1 MDYKIKY
8 TDALEGIRELYN
20 SDCDM
25 IRVKRLRRQ
34 LEHIFPELKESK
46 DEKIKREIVAYINE
60 LADLK
65 NEKIPTKWLNWLE
78 KQGQKE
84 TTWNKE
90 DEENMNNILYVFNQL
105 KDTSFYKEDNTAE
118 KIINWLKSLK
128 DRLCSNN
135 EYDKDMLGAIEYCK
149 KNNRPLEKE
158 HIAWLE
164 KQSKQDPVEWSEED
178 EKIKESIKKVLANT
192 NFNKLDIKYS
202 FYEMISWLEKQ
213 GEQKSSNIPSRETI
227 LAIWEL
233 GNDWKELTNGSI
245 STEYG
250 TQLEY
255 IQKHWQESSYYNL
268 EEVTNES

>member
-8 TDALEGIRELYN
+8 NNALEGIRELYN

-34 LEHIFPELKESK
+34 LKHIFPELQESE

-65 NEKIPTKWLNWLE
+65 NEKIPTKWLAWLE

-90 DEENMNNILYVFNQL
+90 DEENVNNILYVFNQL
-105 KDTSFYKEDNTAE
+105 KDTSFYKEDDTAE

-164 KQSKQDPVEWSEED
+164 KQC
-178 EKIKESIKKVLANT
+178 
-192 NFNKLDIKYS
+192 
-202 FYEMISWLEKQ
+202 
-213 GEQKSSNIPSRETI
+213 EQKFSNIPSRETI

-245 STEYG
+245 STEHG
-250 TQLEY
+250 TRLEY

-268 EEVTNES
+268 EEVSNES

>member
-8 TDALEGIRELYN
+8 NNALEGIRELYN

-25 IRVKRLRRQ
+25 IRVNRLRRQ
-34 LEHIFPELKESK
+34 LKHIFPELQESK
-46 DEKIKREIVAYINE
+46 DEKIRKELIAIYSVGAKVNAKTGDIPDKDIVA
-60 LADLK
+60 
-65 NEKIPTKWLNWLE
+65 WLE

-90 DEENMNNILYVFNQL
+90 DEENINNILYVFNQL
-105 KDTSFYKEDNTAE
+105 KDTSFYKEDDTVE
-118 KIINWLKSLK
+118 KVINWLKSLK
-128 DRLCSNN
+128 DKLCSNN

-158 HIAWLE
+158 H
-164 KQSKQDPVEWSEED
+164 
-178 EKIKESIKKVLANT
+178 LA
-192 NFNKLDIKYS
+192 
-202 FYEMISWLEKQ
+202 WLEKQ
-213 GEQKSSNIPSRETI
+213 GEQKSLNIPSRETI
-227 LAIWEL
+227 LAVWEL

>member
-65 NEKIPTKWLNWLE
+65 NEKIPTKWLDWLE

-90 DEENMNNILYVFNQL
+90 DEENVNNILYVFNQL
-105 KDTSFYKEDNTAE
+105 KDTSFYKEDDTAE

-158 HIAWLE
+158 HLAWLE
-164 KQSKQDPVEWSEED
+164 KQC
-178 EKIKESIKKVLANT
+178 
-192 NFNKLDIKYS
+192 
-202 FYEMISWLEKQ
+202 
-213 GEQKSSNIPSRETI
+213 EQKSSNIPSRETI
-227 LAIWEL
+227 LAVWEL

-255 IQKHWQESSYYNL
+255 IQKHWQESSFYNW
-268 EEVTNES
+268 EEATNES

>member
-25 IRVKRLRRQ
+25 IRVNRLRRQ
-34 LEHIFPELKESK
+34 LKRIFPELQESE
-46 DEKIKREIVAYINE
+46 DEKIRKELIAIYSVGAKVNAKTGDIPDKDIVA
-60 LADLK
+60 
-65 NEKIPTKWLNWLE
+65 WLE
-78 KQGQKE
+78 KQGEKE
-84 TTWNKE
+84 VTCNKE

-105 KDTSFYKEDNTAE
+105 RDTSFYKEDDTAE

-158 HIAWLE
+158 HLAWLE
-164 KQSKQDPVEWSEED
+164 KQC
-178 EKIKESIKKVLANT
+178 
-192 NFNKLDIKYS
+192 
-202 FYEMISWLEKQ
+202 
-213 GEQKSSNIPSRETI
+213 EQKFSNIPSRETI

-245 STEYG
+245 STEHG

-268 EEVTNES
+268 EEVSNES